1 MVRTSFCQ
9 RWLWAV
15 NELSAAAQLC
25 RYKGLE
31 KRGAIDLFFMILEK
45 VVIYGECLAWG

>member
-1 MVRTSFCQ
+1 MSFP
-9 RWLWAV
+9 R
-15 NELSAAAQLC
+15 QLNSV